1 MMQFGDL
8 IITSNG
14 TGTVDEFYVGD
25 IQSIEHQVMENL
37 LTILWSLYI
46 LFFYSLS
53 IISQI

>member
-37 LTILWSLYI
+37 LTIL
-46 LFFYSLS
+46 
-53 IISQI
+53 